1 VNTVLHIV
9 PSAFGPRGI
18 FGGAERYA
26 FELARAM
33 AGFVPTTLL
42 TFGERHERWRE
53 GELDVVVERAA
64 YIRGQRTN
72 PWTPA
77 LLGWVRRARVVH
89 CHQRHVLASSTAAL
103 LGRLLRRPVFVSDL
117 GGGGWDISAYIDTS
131 RWFSGHL
138 HISQYSRNLSAREN
152 VARAHVIMG
161 GVDTEKF
168 SPDPA
173 VPRDGKVLFV
183 GRLLPHKGVNYLVE
197 AADDRMRLHIVGTP
211 GDARFKADLDK
222 LARGKRVEFVSEA
235 SDQDLVRAY
244 RSASV
249 AVLPSVYRTLYGDT
263 TLVPELLG
271 QAALEAMACGTPVV
285 VTSVASLPEVVADGK
300 TGFVVPPNDP
310 AALREKLAWLLEH
323 PDDAARMGAA
333 GRRRV
338 LEHFSWPA
346 VVRRCLELYQT

>member
-9 PSAFGPRGI
+9 PAAFGPRGI

-26 FELARAM
+26 FELARTM

-53 GELDVVVERAA
+53 GELDVVVERAC

-103 LGRLLRRPVFVSDL
+103 LGKLLRRPVFVTDL
-117 GGGGWDISAYIDTS
+117 GGGGWDISGYLDTS

-138 HISQYSRNLSAREN
+138 HISQYSRSISAQESF
-152 VARAHVIMG
+152 ARAHVIMG
-161 GVDTEKF
+161 GVDAEKF
-168 SPDPA
+168 SPDA
-173 VPRDGKVLFV
+173 VVPRDGTVLFV

-197 AADDRMRLHIVGTP
+197 AADDRMRLRIVGTP
-211 GDARFKADLDK
+211 YDARFKADLEQ
-222 LARGKRVEFVSEA
+222 LARGKRVEFVSGA
-235 SDQDLVRAY
+235 SDEALVLAY
-244 RSASV
+244 RSATV

-285 VTSVASLPEVVADGK
+285 VTSVASLPEVVADGE

-310 AALREKLAWLLEH
+310 AALREKLTWLLDH

-333 GRRRV
+333 GRRRA
-338 LEHFSWPA
+338 LEHFSWCTVA
-346 VVRRCLELYQT
+346 RRCLELYQT